1 MLLQGIADNLY
12 RRRRSSAFTSIYK
25 NRLWRGSESVS
36 GEGSG
41 LEFTRSIR
49 GTLPRLLADLQIQ
62 GLLDAP
68 CGDFCWMKEVPLR
81 LKQYFGIDIVRPL
94 IERNRA
100 LYGSSE
106 RQFLLCDLVNDQLPR
121 ADLILCRHLLIHLTF
136 EEGIRVIR
144 NFQRTGARYLLISDQ
159 PQVTSNNKI
168 LRTGSFRP
176 LNLRLPPFSLRAPL
190 TSLDDSADGD
200 GSAILALYPL
210 QELMVACA
218 TERVGRS

>member
-1 MLLQGIADNLY
+1 MLLQGIADNLR

-25 NRLWRGSESVS
+25 NRLWSGSESAS

-41 LEFTRSIR
+41 LRFTESIR
-49 GTLPRLLADLQIQ
+49 STLPKLFADLQVQ
-62 GLLDAP
+62 TLLDAP
-68 CGDFCWMKEVPLR
+68 CGDFCWMKEVPLE

-94 IERNRA
+94 IERNA
-100 LYGSSE
+100 SLYGSDE
-106 RQFLLCDLVNDQLPR
+106 RHFLLRDLVHDELPR

-136 EEGIRVIR
+136 EEGLGVIR
-144 NFQRTGARYLLISDQ
+144 NFRRTGAHYLLISDQ

-176 LNLRLPPFSLRAPL
+176 LNLRLGPFSFPAPI
-190 TSLDDSADGD
+190 TFLDDSAAAD

-210 QELMVACA
+210 QQLV
-218 TERVGRS
+218 VNLPG